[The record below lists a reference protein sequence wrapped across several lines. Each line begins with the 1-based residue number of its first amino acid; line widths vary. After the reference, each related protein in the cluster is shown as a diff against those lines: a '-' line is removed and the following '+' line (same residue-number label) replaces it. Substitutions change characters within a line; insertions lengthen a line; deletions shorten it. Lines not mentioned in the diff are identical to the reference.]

1 MNEKFIPTTELL
13 QLNPVTFINFA
24 DFERIKLPKLN
35 RELLNLNDPLIFL
48 NNFLHAYAIPLGLRV
63 TIVPYDLMF
72 IPPHKMGDH
81 LRRVATVIINIEN
94 NSILRGRKQMATI
107 RVYDSFL

>member
-13 QLNPVTFINFA
+13 QLNPVTFVNFA

-35 RELLNLNDPLIFL
+35 GELFNLNDPLIFL
-48 NNFLHAYAIPLGLRV
+48 NNSLHVYAIPLGLRV

-72 IPPHKMGDH
+72 YPATLNGGPFKEGSNCDNQH
-81 LRRVATVIINIEN
+81 RRQQHPWRQETDGHHQG
-94 NSILRGRKQMATI
+94 L
-107 RVYDSFL
+107 